1 MRYMQ
6 FFPNRE
12 KIGRKMECN
21 VFGLLL
27 GKEKK
32 TWLCMREN
40 VLCVRR
46 KYQQGLYLNYD
57 VDELNFHLWLVF

>member
-1 MRYMQ
+1 
-6 FFPNRE
+6 
-12 KIGRKMECN
+12 
-21 VFGLLL
+21 
-27 GKEKK
+27 
-32 TWLCMREN
+32 MREN